1 MSSSI
6 LIKLGRLMQSIR
18 QKVCGQVYF
27 LWVESNWQRIGLLE
41 MIWGS
46 GVELSNSSD
55 MYEQM
60 TSSEEKGRGVVI
72 NIWLNKLKK
81 YIEQTKQIKWRRRR
95 DILYWQRQVRFTF
108 FFSINSSFSISH
120 LLFKLFIFNQKI

>member
-1 MSSSI
+1 
-6 LIKLGRLMQSIR
+6 
-18 QKVCGQVYF
+18 
-27 LWVESNWQRIGLLE
+27 

-60 TSSEEKGRGVVI
+60 TSSEEEKESVI

-81 YIEQTKQIKWRRRR
+81 YIQ
-95 DILYWQRQVRFTF
+95 
-108 FFSINSSFSISH
+108 
-120 LLFKLFIFNQKI
+120 